1 MESGFK
7 NFRRVA
13 VSLSVA
19 AVFCAPPA
27 WADDP
32 SGRGEA
38 SLAQRIFETMAQVPG
53 TKAGFRLAHAKGIV
67 CEGTF
72 VPSQRAA
79 SISKAAHFHGDP
91 VPVTVRLSG
100 GAVDP
105 SLPDYSPD
113 AGPQGLAIRFKLPG
127 GGATD
132 IVALSHNGFVSGS
145 GEEFLA
151 LQKAVVA
158 TDSKQAHPW
167 PIEIFLGEHPLA
179 LKFVQDSARVP
190 ASFANAAFF
199 GNDAFVF
206 VNDQGARQAGRYQIL
221 PVAGRIDLPD
231 AEAKAKSPNFLGE
244 ELRQRLANGPVE
256 FRVLVQLANP
266 GDQTIDPSLVWPDD
280 RRVVEMGTLRI
291 ATVVADSDAAE
302 RALVFFPTSLTDG
315 IELSD
320 DPLPALRTSVY
331 ALSFGRRQSAR

>member
-1 MESGFK
+1 MECGCK
-7 NFRRVA
+7 RFRRVA
-13 VSLSVA
+13 VSLSVVA
-19 AVFCAPPA
+19 IFCAAPA
-27 WADDP
+27 W
-32 SGRGEA
+32 GEDAAARSDA
-38 SLAQRIFETMAQVPG
+38 SLSQRIFEAMAQVPG

-72 VPSQRAA
+72 LPSEGAA
-79 SISKAAHFHGDP
+79 SISKAAHFQREP

-127 GGATD
+127 GGVTD
-132 IVALSHNGFVSGS
+132 IVALSHNGFVSGT

-158 TDSKQAHPW
+158 TDPRQPHPW
-167 PIEIFLGEHPLA
+167 PIEMFLGEHPLA

-199 GNDAFVF
+199 GNDAFIF
-206 VNDQGARQAGRYQIL
+206 VNQAGARQAGRYQIL
-221 PVAGRIDLPD
+221 PVAGRLDLGD
-231 AEAKAKSPNFLGE
+231 AEAKARSPNFLGE
-244 ELRQRLANGPVE
+244 ELRQRLMNGPVE

-266 GDQTIDPSLVWPDD
+266 GDRTSDPSLVWPDD

-291 ATVVADSDAAE
+291 ASVVADSDGAE
-302 RALVFFPTSLTDG
+302 RALVFFPTSLTAG

-320 DPLPALRTSVY
+320 DPFPALRTSVY